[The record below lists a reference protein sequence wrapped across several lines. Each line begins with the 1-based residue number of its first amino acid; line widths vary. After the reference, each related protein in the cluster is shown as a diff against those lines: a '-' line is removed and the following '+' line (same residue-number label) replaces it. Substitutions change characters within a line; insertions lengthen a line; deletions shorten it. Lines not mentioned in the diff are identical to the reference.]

1 MLPVRLLILVLCAM
15 LAGGRPAWTQQV
27 TAAQRQA
34 EAAKLGQY
42 FVKRGYPMA
51 VKTEGSDD
59 TALIFRWGLMT
70 RAAVYRLIN
79 MEGLHEACIK
89 SGFKVVAFADGFSE
103 VWRYTVEPIG
113 FREQQ

>member
-1 MLPVRLLILVLCAM
+1 MLQVRLAILVLCAA
-15 LAGGRPAWTQQV
+15 LAGVHPALPQQV
-27 TAAQRQA
+27 GAAHRQA

-51 VKTEGSDD
+51 VNTEGAGD
-59 TALIFRWGLMT
+59 TALVFRWTLMT
-70 RAAVYRLIN
+70 RPAVYRLIN

-89 SGFKVVAFADGFSE
+89 AGFKVVAFSDGFSE